1 MEKIP
6 FENNELLISA
16 FVDKY
21 ETLKESSTDE
31 AESYLADMVNTI
43 DLHLNNEALSDDLGG
58 FSEEELETLR
68 EKLMS
73 FVPEDTEEEVL

>member
-1 MEKIP
+1 MEKTP
-6 FENNELLISA
+6 LANNELLINA

-31 AESYLADMVNTI
+31 AEEYLAEMINTI
-43 DLHLNNEALSDDLGG
+43 DLHLNNEALSDDLTI

-73 FVPEDTEEEVL
+73 FVPEDTEEAA